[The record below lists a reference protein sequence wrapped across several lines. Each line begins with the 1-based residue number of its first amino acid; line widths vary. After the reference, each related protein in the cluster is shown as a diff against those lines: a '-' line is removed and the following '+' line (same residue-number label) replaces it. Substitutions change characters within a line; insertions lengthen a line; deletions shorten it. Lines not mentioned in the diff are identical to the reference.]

1 MLVLTH
7 IEGMANVNLL
17 NSKQAN
23 RLEEIIEA
31 LHLLGFDYSHLG
43 IRSSSVHIEQHCG
56 RVDFWLDGDDFM
68 ANGSLKDDGAG
79 VWWLQRSGNPLMSV
93 A

>member
-1 MLVLTH
+1 
-7 IEGMANVNLL
+7 MANINLL
-17 NSKQAN
+17 NTKQAS
-23 RLEEIIEA
+23 RIEEIIEA
-31 LHLLGFDYSHLG
+31 LRQFGFDSSGLG

-79 VWWLQRSGNPLMSV
+79 VWWLRRSGNPLMSV